1 MKRFS
6 FIAAVLL
13 LGAAQVSPAATVQPR
28 AVSIGT
34 AGMTGVYHATGCAI
48 CRLVNKERA
57 RFGLRCSAES
67 SEGSVY
73 NVNAVRAGTLD
84 FGVVQS
90 DIQFNAYK
98 GLAQFKADGAHGSLR
113 TVFSI
118 YPEALNVLARKEAKI
133 EKFEDFRGKR
143 FNAGTPGSGTKMT
156 VDLLLGAFG
165 MSPADFAELTEYK
178 SDEHGVALC
187 SNKID
192 GFAIVVGSPAANI
205 QDPTTTCGARLVPI
219 TGPEIDKLIGEYPYL
234 SRTTIPAGLYPG
246 NPASTRTVGVTAS
259 LITSLQVPEATVY
272 ALVSAIF
279 DNFDE
284 FRKLHPALA
293 GLNPL
298 EMTGN
303 NKLAPLHPGAIKYYR
318 EKGWITKDSP
328 VEAPKA
334 EKPGKKP
341 TKKRAPRASAKK
353 PAATTDSQ

>member
-34 AGMTGVYHATGCAI
+34 AGMTGVYHATGSAI

-205 QDPTTTCGARLVPI
+205 QDPTTTCGAKLVPI
-219 TGPEIDKLIGEYPYL
+219 TGPAVDKLIKDYPYFAAA
-234 SRTTIPAGLYPG
+234 TIPGGMYPG
-246 NPASTRTVGVTAS
+246 NPDAVKTFGVMASFVSSAK
-259 LITSLQVPEATVY
+259 VPDNVVY
-272 ALVSAIF
+272 AMVSAVLTTSRSSRSCTRRLPTSI
-279 DNFDE
+279 
-284 FRKLHPALA
+284 RK
-293 GLNPL
+293 
-298 EMTGN
+298 T
-303 NKLAPLHPGAIKYYR
+303 
-318 EKGWITKDSP
+318 
-328 VEAPKA
+328 
-334 EKPGKKP
+334 
-341 TKKRAPRASAKK
+341 
-353 PAATTDSQ
+353 